1 MHAPRGGDLS
11 RHSRSAVISPTAFG
25 QYRLLKRI
33 GSGGMAE
40 VFLAEARGIG
50 GFETLLCVK
59 CIRQE
64 RAADKDFIRLLVEE
78 AKIVS
83 HIVHP
88 NVAQVF
94 DLGCVDDRYYIAMEY
109 VDGIDA
115 FGILKAAAE
124 RGIHLPVPAAA
135 LIVRELVNGL
145 AAAHGQTDS
154 AGQPLHIIHRD
165 ISPHNVL
172 VSFDGDVK
180 IIDFGVAKAALR
192 DATTQA
198 GVIKGKYNYLSP
210 EQARGQP
217 LDHRTDIFSAGIV
230 LFELLAGEPL
240 YPGDHIADLLD
251 QTRRAKV
258 PPLKRYRSDVPKALS
273 AILSKSLD
281 RNLDRRYANA
291 QAMSADLDAFL
302 AQHAGGYGRGD
313 LTALLAWLVSE
324 EHRVSQAPPPP
335 PAPAGARGEPTGKV
349 DAFAN
354 RVRSA
359 DELEAEPTR
368 VANPEDIRAR
378 RQARA
383 AGFEVPPTPVLKRV
397 RRRKLLPLYLAL
409 AALALVG
416 VGGVLAFLHLAGR

>member
-1 MHAPRGGDLS
+1 MVSLS
-11 RHSRSAVISPTAFG
+11 ADVLPSPIRFG
-25 QYRLLKRI
+25 RYRLLKRI

-59 CIRQE
+59 CIRKE
-64 RAADKDFIRLLVEE
+64 RAADTDFIRLLVEE

-94 DLGCVDDRYYIAMEY
+94 DLGCIDDRYYIAMEY

-115 FGILKAAAE
+115 FGILRAASE

-154 AGQPLHIIHRD
+154 SGQPLHIIHRD

-192 DATTQA
+192 AATTQA

-240 YPGDHIADLLD
+240 YPGDQIADLLD

-258 PPLKRYRSDVPKALS
+258 PPLRKFRSDVPKALS
-273 AILSKSLD
+273 AILSKALE
-281 RNLDRRYANA
+281 RNVEKRYASA
-291 QAMSADLDAFL
+291 AAMSADLDAFL

-313 LTALLAWLVSE
+313 LTGLLAWLVSE
-324 EHRVSQAPPPP
+324 EHRVSAVPPPAPP
-335 PAPAGARGEPTGKV
+335 PAPAPASGARGEPTAKIAHFV
-349 DAFAN
+349 D
-354 RVRSA
+354 RSRSA

-368 VANPEDIRAR
+368 VANPEDILAR
-378 RQARA
+378 RRARA
-383 AGFEVPPTPVLKRV
+383 AGFEVPPTPILKRV
-397 RRRKLLPLYLAL
+397 RRRDRRPLYVGLAV
-409 AALALVG
+409 LALVLTAG
-416 VGGVLAFLHLAGR
+416 LLAFVHLATR